1 MPATI
6 RPTRIEV
13 TDRYPMLAFTLQSP
27 EGPRSAEVVLASDLS
42 LFVKPEGR
50 NSGNFYSSREHG
62 PLLIPQGGAIYT
74 VPPSVVARFISADQ
88 LHFALATASPP
99 SGQDWR
105 VDVMPSE
112 ATPYVSLKN
121 LSDRA
126 LRRVRMF
133 PSAVRRR
140 ERASVLQWAGD
151 LVPATAATPAAPG
164 NAAAP
169 PDAARAPAAPAPYND
184 GFGPL
189 PPLRSETPT
198 STAPAPGISGTAP
211 TGAAG
216 SLAYARG
223 LEDGGPD
230 PDTAGID
237 GPVFDGPEAATAASL
252 ARTSPLTT
260 PDYPGARLMP
270 SPAFSSRRG
279 RAIDRIVVHITGAPQ
294 SRYLGSH
301 FTRPDANSSSHYMI
315 DQNGAI
321 LQFVREQDASWHAR
335 SANGH
340 SIGIEHVAI
349 QRGGARYGQQTFP
362 YTPPTDVELA
372 TSAQLVAHLCRKYG
386 LTPDRT
392 TIIGHR
398 EADPGT
404 THSVCPDGAW
414 DWDDY
419 MGRVA
424 TAYAATPEG
433 GVEGATSV
441 AQGLAAGQLLPAIA
455 LDATTITVSG
465 DRQAITA
472 PSVETYSQL
481 RSVAIQALLAANPA
495 FFSTVLLARAAAEAG
510 NLTIGIGPAAGA
522 GLLGGAGLGA
532 GLIFAPGN
540 VMGVYGQVEI
550 SAGWIASIG
559 ASLQVTIVRGG
570 VDAFRGV
577 TYAAGI
583 SGGEGLTGGAAALF
597 NQARQFQGVTL
608 QVGIGVGLSPVD
620 IYTSVQRAVSSQLG
634 IAMALGG
641 PGQTVEIKYRA
652 FIPSPA
658 IKGPLSNYDLGPI
671 MSGED
676 FGGDDRSFSYNS
688 GTSRGEITATMTLG
702 ADGMISNFRTVDRH
716 WGESK
721 AYDSAYTYHVDG
733 KPDWWMARQAGLEPQ
748 RHATLPVSDDNLK
761 IYEGA
766 SSAARYIRATE
777 SQSVVVTVYMAGA
790 LPLITSADIDADISI
805 YLKPG
810 PNGVRAM
817 VVGDHD
823 GFPCH
828 ELYINGQAIHLYDP
842 VADGK
847 GPASLLPPSDIDVST
862 DWIDVPAMASTS
874 GQALS
879 YVASPKAQGTMAP
892 AQGLSTAVSHAMVFG
907 QEDFDKI
914 RRMRAGDWRD
924 LFQWRAPDSIRTRI
938 ESRGFRIQ
946 NIEDAVGD
954 LNLDF
959 YKVRIDRMPPGLDGP
974 TLLSQFIRNISGFV
988 DAKICKFDPYDSS
1001 DATLIG
1007 SDDPVGACM
1016 NLDINAGAWA
1026 VDPRGWDDAAI
1037 VISSKGPLGQP
1048 TQFYS
1053 VTTINTP
1060 NTGDHPVSGH
1070 RQFGFYTDNGATYFY
1085 TRGADRATLAFPGTE
1100 GSIYAGGERL
1110 WQSFQQVVSNYIN
1123 ERGGQATIVPP
1134 FSERFNPSA
1143 ISLEFNGWGQPGS
1156 AAQGLARAMANE
1168 TSQGPAGGQPQ
1179 AQVEDRA
1186 RPQYSMT
1193 PGSVAQSLD
1202 AEDWSVNWNE
1212 VESIAQPTDMG
1223 CWATSAAMIT
1233 GWKNRQS
1240 VDPALLARYNA
1251 LESSMQSG
1259 ISARD
1264 TAIFIPKIGF
1274 EFAPAA
1280 CYTPEGFRDLIE
1292 NHGPLFI
1299 VARVP
1304 SLHAIV
1310 VTGMYRKDG
1319 QYYVRITDPWDRI
1332 VGEPGAP
1339 GAYAN
1344 THSTGSR
1351 YIMGY
1356 DAFAAEYEA
1365 ASGFGDNQIAYSK
1378 GQPTGVPNRG
1388 STTPAGYAFGAGEGP
1403 ARAAAPVEGDAPA
1416 VAAPPPPVA
1425 TPAPSL
1431 TTEPSPV
1438 PAVTRQTSSEDGR
1451 SYDLAQLSGMVVPP
1465 NALAGATMP
1474 PISGER
1480 ILLNDWPYIEEDGA
1494 RTQANLT
1501 IDWKFD
1507 GAAVGDIVIAPAG
1520 GSVANSRTIA
1530 VRADIVPGATG
1541 SDNKTVMLVRVRT
1554 TFSKAGE
1561 ADQSAR
1567 IEVTLSGDGRS
1578 TRELVPEQETAPTP
1592 AESPPP
1598 KQQQAA
1604 TQPEPAMA

>member
-6 RPTRIEV
+6 RPNRIEI
-13 TDRYPMLAFTLQSP
+13 TDRFPMLTFTLFSP
-27 EGPRSAEVVLASDLS
+27 EGPRSAEVVIASHLT
-42 LFVKPEGR
+42 LFTKPEGR

-88 LHFALATASPP
+88 LYFALATASPP
-99 SGQDWR
+99 TGQDWR
-105 VDVMPSE
+105 VDVMPSD
-112 ATPYVSLKN
+112 ATPFVSLKN

-133 PSAVRRR
+133 PSAVRGR
-140 ERASVLQWAGD
+140 ERPALTQWAGD
-151 LVPATAATPAAPG
+151 LVPAV
-164 NAAAP
+164 AAAP
-169 PDAARAPAAPAPYND
+169 ASSGAAPAVSEPARTPVAPGPYND

-189 PPLRSETPT
+189 PPLRSE
-198 STAPAPGISGTAP
+198 APAAATPAPAASAPIAPNTA
-211 TGAAG
+211 AAA
-216 SLAYARG
+216 SLSYARG
-223 LEDGGPD
+223 LEDEGPD
-230 PDTAGID
+230 PDTIGID
-237 GPVFDGPEAATAASL
+237 GPVLDGPETATAAGL

-279 RAIDRIVVHITGAPQ
+279 KAIDCVVIHITGAPQ

-301 FTRPDANSSSHYMI
+301 FTRPDANTSSHYMI

-321 LQFVREQDASWHAR
+321 LQFVREQDSAWHAR
-335 SANGH
+335 SANSH

-362 YTPPTDVELA
+362 YTPPTDVELT
-372 TSAQLVAHLCRKYG
+372 TSAQLVAHLCRKYS

-398 EADPGT
+398 EADSGT

-419 MGRVA
+419 MTRVA
-424 TAYAATPEG
+424 TAYAATPEA
-433 GVEGATSV
+433 GVEGATTV

-455 LDATTITVSG
+455 LDASTISVST
-465 DRQAITA
+465 DKTQIAS

-510 NLTIGIGPAAGA
+510 NLTIGIGPAVSA
-522 GLLGGAGLGA
+522 GLLAGGGLGA

-577 TYAAGI
+577 SYAAGI

-597 NQARQFQGVTL
+597 NEARDFQGVSL
-608 QVGIGVGLSPVD
+608 QVGVGVGLSPVD
-620 IYTSVQRAVSSQLG
+620 IYTSVQHAIAAQLG
-634 IAMALGG
+634 IAMALGA
-641 PGQTVEIKYRA
+641 GQTVEIKYRA

-658 IKGPLSNYDLGPI
+658 IKGPLSDYDLGPI
-671 MSGED
+671 ASGED
-676 FGGDDRSFSYNS
+676 FSGDDRTFSYS
-688 GTSRGEITATMTLG
+688 GGTSRGEITATLTLG
-702 ADGMISNFRTVDRH
+702 ADGSISNLRTVDRH

-721 AYDSAYTYHVDG
+721 AFDSSYTYHVDG

-748 RHATLPVSDDNLK
+748 RRATLAVSDDNLK
-761 IYEGA
+761 IYQGA
-766 SSAARYIRATE
+766 STTTRSILAVT
-777 SQSVVVTVYMAGA
+777 SQSSVVTVYMAGA
-790 LPLITSADIDADISI
+790 LPLISPSADIDADISI

-810 PNGVRAM
+810 ANGVQAM

-828 ELYINGQAIHLYDP
+828 ELYINGQAVHLYDP
-842 VADGK
+842 VAAGK
-847 GPASLLPPSDIDVST
+847 GPQSLLPPSDIDVST
-862 DWIDVPAMASTS
+862 DWINIPAMATAS

-879 YVASPKAQGTMAP
+879 YAASAGSAP
-892 AQGLSTAVSHAMVFG
+892 ISRAMVFG

-914 RRMRAGDWRD
+914 RRLRAGDWRD
-924 LFQWRAPDSIRTRI
+924 LFQWRDPDSIRTRI
-938 ESRGFRIQ
+938 ESRGFHIQ

-988 DAKICKFDPYDSS
+988 DSDICKFDPYDGS
-1001 DATLIG
+1001 DATLIA

-1026 VDPRGWDDAAI
+1026 IDPRGWDDAAI
-1037 VISSKGPLGQP
+1037 VISSKGPVGQP

-1060 NTGDHPVSGH
+1060 KTGDHPVSGH
-1070 RQFGFYTDNGATYFY
+1070 RQFGFYTDGGATYFY

-1110 WQSFQQVVSNYIN
+1110 WQSFQRVVSNYIN
-1123 ERGGQATIVPP
+1123 LRGGSATIVPP

-1143 ISLEFNGWGQPGS
+1143 ISLEFNGWGQPS
-1156 AAQGLARAMANE
+1156 ASSQGLSRGMAD
-1168 TSQGPAGGQPQ
+1168 TSAQATADGPAQ
-1179 AQVEDRA
+1179 AQVEDRC
-1186 RPQYSMT
+1186 RPQFSMS
-1193 PGSVAQSLD
+1193 PGAVAQSLD
-1202 AEDWSVNWNE
+1202 AEDWSINWDE

-1233 GWKNRQS
+1233 GWKNKQS
-1240 VDPALLARYNA
+1240 VDPTLLARYNS
-1251 LESSMQSG
+1251 LEPSMQTG

-1264 TAIFIPKIGF
+1264 TASFVPAIGF

-1280 CYTPEGFRDLIE
+1280 CYTPEGFRYLIE

-1319 QYYVRITDPWDRI
+1319 QYFVRITDPWDRI
-1332 VGEPGAP
+1332 VGDPGVP
-1339 GAYAN
+1339 GSYAN

-1351 YIMGY
+1351 YIMSY

-1365 ASGFGDNQIAYSK
+1365 ASGFGDNQIAFSK

-1388 STTPAGYAFGAGEGP
+1388 STTPPGYAFAAGEEP
-1403 ARAAAPVEGDAPA
+1403 APPAAQAPAAPAAQAPA
-1416 VAAPPPPVA
+1416 TAAPAPVA
-1425 TPAPSL
+1425 SAAPNVPAEASPAP
-1431 TTEPSPV
+1431 EI
-1438 PAVTRQTSSEDGR
+1438 TRQTSSEDGR
-1451 SYDLAQLSGMVVPP
+1451 SYDLAQLRGMVRPP
-1465 NALAGATMP
+1465 NALAGATLSAMP
-1474 PISGER
+1474 GER
-1480 ILLNDWPYIEEDGA
+1480 VLLSDWPYIEEEGS
-1494 RTQANLT
+1494 RTQANLS

-1507 GAAVGDIVIAPAG
+1507 GAGVGDIVIAPAG
-1520 GSVANSRTIA
+1520 GSVANGRTVA
-1530 VRADIVPGATG
+1530 VRADIVPGSG
-1541 SDNKTVMLVRVRT
+1541 GDNKTVMLVRVRT
-1554 TFSKAGE
+1554 TFTKAGE

-1567 IEVTLSGDGRS
+1567 IEVTLAGDGRS
-1578 TRELVPEQETAPTP
+1578 SRELIPEQDTAAAPAP
-1592 AESPPP
+1592 AEATPP
-1598 KQQQAA
+1598 KQEQAA
-1604 TQPEPAMA
+1604 PKPEPVMA